1 MTNFSELKLHYHKAI
16 KVVSKL
22 AHKIMD
28 NRIDESAAALA
39 FYLTLA
45 TFPALI
51 ALIAILAYMPLFDL
65 EKQIVQMISENI
77 PGNAGIYIINTIQE
91 VLREKKPTLLSFGF
105 ITALWLASSGMTS
118 IISQLNYSF
127 RSTTNRGFVHRR
139 GVAIGLTLI
148 YVLVLVFLSVLILVG
163 RRLNFFI
170 LDYFGLSDFAKT
182 TFFVLKYIIGFLFL
196 IFSFST
202 IYYLAPGQKQ
212 KYRFSSLGAVLG
224 SFALVLAT
232 VGFNF
237 YISNFANY
245 NQIYG
250 SLGGIIIYMFWLYI
264 SGYILLIGAEINSAY
279 YDSELKV
286 PVRV

>member
-1 MTNFSELKLHYHKAI
+1 MMNISDLSLQFHKAT
-16 KVVSKL
+16 KVASKL

-65 EKQIVQMISENI
+65 EKQIVQIISENI
-77 PGNAGIYIINTIQE
+77 PGNAGVYIINTIQE

-118 IISQLNYSF
+118 VINQLSYSF
-127 RSTTNRGFVHRR
+127 RSTNRRGFFHQR

-148 YVLVLVFLSVLILVG
+148 YVLVLVFLSIFILLG

-170 LDYFGLSDFAKT
+170 LDYFGLGDFAKT
-182 TFFVLKYIIGFLFL
+182 TFYILKYVIGFVFL

-202 IYYLAPGQKQ
+202 IYYLAPWQKQ
-212 KYRFSSLGAVLG
+212 RFRFASLGSLLG
-224 SFALVLAT
+224 ALTLVFAT

-237 YISNFANY
+237 YITNFANY

-264 SGYILLIGAEINSAY
+264 SGYILLLGAEINSAY
-279 YDSELKV
+279 YESHL
-286 PVRV
+286 